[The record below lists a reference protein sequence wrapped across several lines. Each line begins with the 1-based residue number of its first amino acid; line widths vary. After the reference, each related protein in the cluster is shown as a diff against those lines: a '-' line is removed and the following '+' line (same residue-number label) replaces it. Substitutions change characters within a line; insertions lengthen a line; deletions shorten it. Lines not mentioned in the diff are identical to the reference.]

1 MLEKE
6 ESKKIKLKLSKKL
19 VISMN
24 SLIRQASVLLA
35 FMIISITA
43 LSSNGQESMDIT
55 TLNLLWENPDGH
67 NATLWS
73 VRWSPDDSIISAT
86 FFDNTTTIFNAEN
99 GTIITKLGSHPL
111 ARGTRCDGSQ
121 ECSDLTH
128 LPTRTSAW
136 SPDGKFLAVGGDKTS
151 IYVYDTTNWEMV
163 KILEG
168 HEGSVLTLEWSSDGT
183 MLASG
188 SGTDK
193 VAMHNIPENMIK
205 IWNFSSGEVIAEL
218 TGHQDG
224 VLNLKWSPDGSQ
236 IATASDDK
244 MIMLW
249 STTNWTRTMTLIG
262 HTLGVLDVD
271 WSPDGMK
278 LVSGSRDYK
287 VRTWDAPTGEPL
299 EKWTEPNCVR
309 SVHWHPDGEFI
320 ANSGVDEVML
330 KIRNATTGTIMKTFT
345 ESADTKSVVM
355 SSRWSSDG
363 IKLAAGA
370 GKEHTLRV
378 YAFGAS
384 ALEKGE
390 EIPSWLIGTVL
401 FIAVAVIGVSL
412 IILPIKSKL
421 RESGR

>member
-1 MLEKE
+1 MDT
-6 ESKKIKLKLSKKL
+6 
-19 VISMN
+19 
-24 SLIRQASVLLA
+24 LIRHNSVILA
-35 FMIISITA
+35 FLIISITA
-43 LSSNGQESMDIT
+43 LPSVGQGTIDIP
-55 TLNLLWENPDGH
+55 TLNLLWENEDGH

-73 VRWSPDDSIISAT
+73 VRWSPDDSMISAT
-86 FFDNTTTIFNAEN
+86 FFDNTTTIFNAVN
-99 GTIITKLGSHPL
+99 GTIIIKLGSHPL
-111 ARGTRCDGSQ
+111 ARGTRCDGIQ
-121 ECSDLTH
+121 ECSDLNH

-136 SPDGKFLAVGGDKTS
+136 SPDGEYLAVGGDKTS

-168 HEGSVLTLEWSSDGT
+168 HEGSVLTLEWSLDGT
-183 MLASG
+183 MIASG

-193 VAMHNIPENMIK
+193 VAINNIPENMIK
-205 IWNFSSGEVIAEL
+205 IWDFSSEKVIANI
-218 TGHQDG
+218 TGHKDG
-224 VLNLKWSPDGSQ
+224 VMNLKWSPDGSQ

-244 MIMLW
+244 VITLW
-249 STTNWTRTMTLIG
+249 STTNWTRIINLTG

-271 WSPDGMK
+271 WSPDGMM

-287 VRTWDAPTGEPL
+287 VRTWNVLSGEPL

-363 IKLAAGA
+363 KKLAAGA

-384 ALEKGE
+384 ALDKNG
-390 EIPSWLIGTVL
+390 EIPSWLTGTVL
-401 FIAVAVIGVSL
+401 FIAIAAIGVLL

>member
-1 MLEKE
+1 MNIP
-6 ESKKIKLKLSKKL
+6 IKQTS
-19 VISMN
+19 I
-24 SLIRQASVLLA
+24 ILA
-35 FMIISITA
+35 FLLIGTTT
-43 LSSNGQESMDIT
+43 LSSIGQEPIDIT

-73 VRWSPDDSIISAT
+73 VRWSSDDSMISGT

-111 ARGTRCDGSQ
+111 ERGTRCDGIQ
-121 ECSDLTH
+121 ECTDLTH
-128 LPTRTSAW
+128 LPVRTSAW
-136 SPDGKFLAVGGDKTS
+136 SPDGKYLAVGGDKTS
-151 IYVYDTTNWEMV
+151 IYVYDTANWELI

-168 HEGSVLTLEWSSDGT
+168 HEGSVLTLEFSSDGA

-193 VAMHNIPENMIK
+193 VAMHNIPENMVK

-244 MIMLW
+244 SIMLW

-271 WSPDGMK
+271 WSPDGK
-278 LVSGSRDYK
+278 LMVSGSRDYR
-287 VRTWDAPTGEPL
+287 VRTWDALTGEPL
-299 EKWTEPNCVR
+299 QKLTEPNCVR

-330 KIRNATTGTIMKTFT
+330 KIRNATTGTIIKTFT
-345 ESADTKSVVM
+345 ESSKTKSVVM

-363 IKLAAGA
+363 EKLAAGA
-370 GKEHTLRV
+370 GKEHTMRV
-378 YAFGAS
+378 YTFGAS
-384 ALEKGE
+384 ALDKGE
-390 EIPSWLIGTVL
+390 EIPSWLIGTIL
-401 FIAVAVIGVSL
+401 FFAIVAIGVSF
-412 IILPIKSKL
+412 IILPIKNKL

>member
-1 MLEKE
+1 MNNLT
-6 ESKKIKLKLSKKL
+6 KKTSMILTFLIIC
-19 VISMN
+19 VI
-24 SLIRQASVLLA
+24 
-35 FMIISITA
+35 A
-43 LSSNGQESMDIT
+43 LSSEGQETLDIT
-55 TLNLLWENPDGH
+55 TLNLLWENSDGH

-73 VRWSPDDSIISAT
+73 VRWSPDDSMISAT
-86 FFDNTTTIFNAEN
+86 YFDNTTTIFNAEN
-99 GTIITKLGSHPL
+99 GTIIAKLGSHPL

-121 ECSDLTH
+121 ECSDLSH

-136 SPDGKFLAVGGDKTS
+136 SPDGKYLAIGGDKRS
-151 IYVYDTTNWEMV
+151 IFVYDTTNWEMI

-205 IWNFSSGEVIAEL
+205 IWNFTSGEVIAEL

-236 IATASDDK
+236 IASASDDK

-249 STTNWTRTMTLIG
+249 NTTNWTRTMTLTG

-271 WSPDGMK
+271 WSPNGTM

-287 VRTWDAPTGEPL
+287 IRTWNAFNGEPL
-299 EKWTEPNCVR
+299 ERWTEPNCVR
-309 SVHWHPDGEFI
+309 SVHWHPNGELI
-320 ANSGVDEVML
+320 AISGVDEVML
-330 KIRNATTGTIMKTFT
+330 KIRNATTGTITKTYT
-345 ESADTKSVVM
+345 ESAKTKSVVM

-363 IKLAAGA
+363 KRLAAGA
-370 GKEHTLRV
+370 GKEHSLRV
-378 YAFGAS
+378 YALGAS
-384 ALEKGE
+384 GLEE
-390 EIPSWLIGTVL
+390 DQLIPSWLPGTIL
-401 FIAVAVIGVSL
+401 FIAIAAIGVFL
-412 IILPIKSKL
+412 ILIPIIIKL
-421 RESGR
+421 GESGR